1 MQFMCLE
8 DMHMKNLWEKYGAKI
23 IAVCIFAAIVIGVI
37 SVIAI
42 FGGFIMRF
50 FGFEYESIGSIIG
63 FFLLATILSYPIGL
77 FAKALPNVLLNEFH
91 KITLQQARVLFVL
104 FDTIAT
110 AISLWIV
117 DALMKSVSATNLA
130 VVVVSF
136 LFALYSVKD
145 DIKIKEE

>member
-1 MQFMCLE
+1 MQFMCLK
-8 DMHMKNLWEKYGAKI
+8 DMHMKNLWEKYGAKL
-23 IAVCIFAAIVIGVI
+23 IAFCLFAVIVIGVI

-50 FGFEYESIGSIIG
+50 FGFEYESIRSIIV

-110 AISLWIV
+110 AIGLWIV

-145 DIKIKEE
+145 DIKINEE

>member
-1 MQFMCLE
+1 
-8 DMHMKNLWEKYGAKI
+8 MKNLWKTYGTKI
-23 IAVCIFAAIVIGVI
+23 IALLILATIVIGVV

-42 FGGFIMRF
+42 FAGFIMRF

-91 KITLQQARVLFVL
+91 KITLGQARVLFVL

-110 AISLWIV
+110 AIGLTTV
-117 DALMKSVSATNLA
+117 DMLMESISATDTA
-130 VVVVSF
+130 IFVVSF
-136 LFALYSVKD
+136 LLALFSVKD
-145 DIKIKEE
+145 DIKIKG